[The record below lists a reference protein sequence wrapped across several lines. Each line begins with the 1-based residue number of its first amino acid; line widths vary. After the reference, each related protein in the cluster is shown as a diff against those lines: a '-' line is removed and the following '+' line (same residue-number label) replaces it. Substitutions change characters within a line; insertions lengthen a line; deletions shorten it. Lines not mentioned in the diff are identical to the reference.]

1 MTVGRIDKIDREMK
15 TYTTSANEIKDQ
27 VQKLKTNIEDS
38 VKRSEDKI
46 NKDTKN
52 SLALLEKELTK
63 TTTNVNNTKT
73 GLEDVSRK
81 LDRIREFNSIYDF
94 N

>member
-15 TYTTSANEIKDQ
+15 TNTTAANEIKDQ
-27 VQKLKTNIEDS
+27 VQKLKTNIEES
-38 VKRSEDKI
+38 VKKSEDKI

-81 LDRIREFNSIYDF
+81 LDRIRKFS
-94 N
+94 